1 MTIEYCECGQEAA
14 IHIFTKR
21 CMICNLYQMGEK
33 LGKRRPELKRMNT
46 EAKIKFSTKAKLQ
59 QTGRQL
65 EKEEIWFRV
74 SGRHLIVR
82 KSDEKEVKK
91 LLEDDTN

>member
-1 MTIEYCECGQEAA
+1 MTEYCECGQEAA
-14 IHIFTKR
+14 IHILTKK
-21 CMICNLYQMGEK
+21 CLICDLYKRGEK
-33 LGKRRPELKRMNT
+33 LSKRRPELKRMNN
-46 EAKIKFSTKAKLQ
+46 EARIKFSTKAKLQ

-74 SGRHLIVR
+74 SSRHLIIR

-91 LLEDDTN
+91 LLEDDIN